1 LNFSCIPFLTN
12 PLPCLQPK
20 TSNGTTPAPPT
31 EVVTAIT
38 TGVADL
44 TAADYY
50 ADSYGH
56 FGIHEEMLKD
66 EIRTRTYMNSILRNE
81 PIFRGKI
88 VLDVGC
94 GTGILSL
101 FAAKAGAKH
110 VYGIDMSAIAESAQ
124 QIVKDNG
131 YEDRVTIIRGKVEDV
146 VLPVEKVDIIISEW
160 MGYFLLYESMLDTV
174 LFARDKWLIPDGLI
188 FPDSCSLHLLA
199 IEDGEYRHE
208 KIFWWQNVYGFNMEC
223 IGKTAIVE
231 PLVDIVAPD
240 QVCTQ
245 SCLLKTFDLKTMKK
259 EDAAFS
265 ADFKLP
271 VMRNDYVHALV
282 AYFDCDFNDSHK
294 PMSFSTSPRC
304 RSTHWKQ
311 TVFYLKD
318 TLTVNMGEAI
328 TGRLLCA
335 PNAKNPRDL
344 DIEIS
349 YQLKGATG
357 TWESSQEYKLR

>member
-1 LNFSCIPFLTN
+1 M
-12 PLPCLQPK
+12 QPPA
-20 TSNGTTPAPPT
+20 NGSAPAD
-31 EVVTAIT
+31 
-38 TGVADL
+38 DL

-66 EIRTRTYMNSILRNE
+66 EIRTRTYMNAILRNE
-81 PIFRGKI
+81 QIFKGKT

-101 FAAKAGAKH
+101 FAAKAGATH
-110 VYGIDMSAIAESAQ
+110 VYGIDMSAIAESAK

-131 YEDRVTIIRGKVEDV
+131 YEDRVTIIRGKVEEV
-146 VLPVEKVDIIISEW
+146 QLPVDSVDIIISEW

-174 LFARDKWLIPDGLI
+174 LFARDKWLKPGGLI
-188 FPDSCSLHLLA
+188 FPDQCSLHLLA
-199 IEDGEYRHE
+199 IEDGEYRSE
-208 KIFWWQNVYGFNMEC
+208 KIDWWHNVYGFNMEC
-223 IGKTAIVE
+223 IARTALLE
-231 PLVDIVAPD
+231 PLVDIVSPD

-245 SCLLKTFDLKTMKK
+245 PCLIKTFDLKTMKK
-259 EDAAFS
+259 EDAAF
-265 ADFKLP
+265 AAEFKLTS
-271 VMRNDYVHALV
+271 MRNDYVHALV

-311 TVFYLKD
+311 TVFYLED
-318 TLTVNMGEAI
+318 TLTVTSGDVI
-328 TGRLLCA
+328 TGTLACV

-349 YQLKGATG
+349 YELQGANATWKGK
-357 TWESSQEYKLR
+357 QEYKLR